1 MISLH
6 LIDTRAMIRPLL
18 TSLLLFTFA
27 IAATPSLAEEPPISS
42 YTAHFDATVAGIKMG
57 EIERSLK
64 LNQDGLY
71 ELTTLIYTT
80 GLLSVFRP
88 DRFEEHSFWRWQDNA
103 PVPVRYTYHYSGNK
117 GDVYEQLDFNW
128 EKMQVKSLRDGKT
141 TVVEIEQGV
150 VDKLSYQVA
159 LVRDLRLGK
168 KEFAYQVAD
177 RGKVRTISYKVIGEE
192 KLDTPWGQQQTIK
205 VERVTDS
212 NERITI
218 LWFAPDLDFM
228 VVRLVQNDSGT
239 KMSATIKELVI
250 EGMKLVKRPVPGGDP
265 FTSWPID

>member
-1 MISLH
+1 M
-6 LIDTRAMIRPLL
+6 RRLL
-18 TSLLLFTFA
+18 RSMLPVLLLFSPILSA
-27 IAATPSLAEEPPISS
+27 GQAQSDLPPLSS
-42 YTAHFDATVAGIKMG
+42 YRAHFEATVAGFKMG

-177 RGKVRTISYKVIGEE
+177 RGKVRTISYKIIGEE
-192 KLDTPWGQQQTIK
+192 KLDTPWGQQQTVK

-212 NERITI
+212 NERITV

-250 EGMKLVKRPVPGGDP
+250 EGMKLVKRPVPGDDP